1 VRGVIA
7 MILFVNVLEF
17 FVSVDTLI
25 LMSLLLFYE
34 VVSVCTDCSCCCGYH
49 LIMFLSAFLKRLAEF
64 ARLQKNGKSLIQQ

>member
-1 VRGVIA
+1 MRGVIA